1 MFIYFRLI
9 LCFLN
14 PFIRLERYYNFTT
27 MIGADEIEVR
37 RNRRSQKLYSIK
49 ITKSIIT
56 KSMKY
61 PTFRVSGHKEWV
73 FKPRFK

>member
-14 PFIRLERYYNFTT
+14 PFIRLDRYYNYGYL
-27 MIGADEIEVR
+27 GANDQIEVSR
-37 RNRRSQKLYSIK
+37 LRRSQKLHSIT
-49 ITKSIIT
+49 IIKSTRNSGI
-56 KSMKY
+56 K
-61 PTFRVSGHKEWV
+61 GHKEWR